1 VATLLILLVDASL
14 HSTSSKTTQELSA
27 GTWMDRVL
35 PIISAT
41 NQEGQLIA
49 AVWANGLKLPAS
61 TIVSE
66 LEQTATGA
74 SQAYQEAVRLKAPPE
89 LAGPAGL
96 LEACLLS
103 RSQAAAALQKSMSG
117 FVTTSAKAAPQTSTT
132 APTTS
137 GGAAASST
145 VPSSTTSSTSTSTT
159 STTSTSTTVPTGIG
173 AVGGP
178 PVAPVVL
185 AAAASLATV
194 VDDMQVGDQAYHLFW
209 LSMSRKVP
217 PSRWLADP
225 SPYSPQH
232 AEIFLTTLQNSI
244 STQQVDEVKIY
255 SLSTN
260 PAPVSKQGGTE
271 ILPLSTV
278 LYATFVVANTGNQ
291 AANDLT
297 VTASITPAGLGA
309 TSVRD
314 FVNLQPGQLHTVVGL
329 GPVSPP
335 EGVPVTLSIQVTPPV
350 GSSIPVATLNLVF
363 EMPTPN
369 STSSTTSVPT
379 SVPAT
384 SSTSAG

>member
-1 VATLLILLVDASL
+1 LILLVDASL

-61 TIVSE
+61 TIVAE
-66 LEQTATGA
+66 LQQTATGA
-74 SQAYQEAVRLKAPPE
+74 SQAYEQSVRLKAPAE

-117 FVTTSAKAAPQTSTT
+117 FVTTSAKTAPQTSTT
-132 APTTS
+132 TATTVA
-137 GGAAASST
+137 GAAASST
-145 VPSSTTSSTSTSTT
+145 VPSSSTTSSTSTSTT
-159 STTSTSTTVPTGIG
+159 STTSTTTTVPTGIG

-178 PVAPVVL
+178 PLAPAVVTT
-185 AAAASLATV
+185 AASLATV

-217 PSRWLADP
+217 PSKWLTDP
-225 SPYSPQH
+225 TPYSPQH

-255 SLSTN
+255 SLSTS
-260 PAPVSKQGGTE
+260 PSPVSMQGGTE
-271 ILPLSTV
+271 ILPVSTV

-291 AANDLT
+291 PANNLT

-335 EGVPVTLSIQVTPPV
+335 EGVPVTLTIQVTPPV
-350 GSSIPVATLNLVF
+350 GSNIPTATVDLVF
-363 EMPTPN
+363 EMPN
-369 STSSTTSVPT
+369 SSSTSSSTSVP
-379 SVPAT
+379 T